1 MRVADVD
8 REEHGAIVSQPSP
21 ERGMEGDAA
30 RARIEAAM
38 STLATELPLSPEL
51 VLVSSPEVA
60 SLARQ
65 LLPDPEPA
73 ARLTAAA
80 PRARASSV
88 GPAAFLAFALAN
100 SLTPFV
106 VAALAAG

>member
-1 MRVADVD
+1 MS
-8 REEHGAIVSQPSP
+8 IL
-21 ERGMEGDAA
+21 AA
-30 RARIEAAM
+30 EP
-38 STLATELPLSPEL
+38 PLSPEL

-65 LLPDPEPA
+65 LLPDPVPA

-80 PRARASSV
+80 PRAKASSV
-88 GPAAFLAFALAN
+88 GAVAFLAFALAN

-106 VAALAAG
+106 IAAVAAG